1 MSMFIN
7 AALWVVRSED
17 SGLSCLS
24 KKEKQQQQ
32 QQQQQLDCSACVMLV
47 RGRLWCRHTRCAYC
61 SAAEEQKTA
70 VLLKQQRAVSLAIV
84 ITHIVG
90 AQLLQ

>member
-32 QQQQQLDCSACVMLV
+32 QQLDCSASVMLV
-47 RGRLWCRHTRCAYC
+47 RGRLWRRHTRCAYC

-70 VLLKQQRAVSLAIV
+70 ELLKQQRAVSPDIV
-84 ITHIVG
+84 IIHIVG
-90 AQLLQ
+90 AQLLQQQ

>member
-1 MSMFIN
+1 MSLFIN
-7 AALWVVRSED
+7 AALRVVRSED

-24 KKEKQQQQ
+24 KKEK

-61 SAAEEQKTA
+61 SAAEEQKAA